1 MRNAVLCYSQRGVP
15 NFREKYTYFQS
26 LWYSSDWKQNIQKL
40 LILATL
46 EVYLKSKKNASVLAW
61 LGNLGKETEMCVLR
75 ESCLVNECER

>member
-15 NFREKYTYFQS
+15 NFREKHTYFQS

-46 EVYLKSKKNASVLAW
+46 EVYLKSKKNAQAFW
-61 LGNLGKETEMCVLR
+61 LGWGTWGRRQKCV
-75 ESCLVNECER
+75 C